1 MHNLLPLLAAG
12 LSGLDSFYSGAIQK
26 PAEYF
31 NMSQINKARKLN
43 QCAKAHRRGCPTA
56 GNSSVQSGVFYS
68 GSKPYINPKTQE
80 KKALRHK
87 LNLSGKSL
95 RRFEKKIERLQCL
108 DTIITLD
115 RE

>member
-43 QCAKAHRRGCPTA
+43 QRAKAHRRGCPTA
-56 GNSSVQSGVFYS
+56 GNSCVQSRAFYS

-80 KKALRHK
+80 KKALRRK

-95 RRFEKKIERLQCL
+95 RRFQKKIGRLQWPVQ
-108 DTIITLD
+108 
-115 RE
+115 

>member
-1 MHNLLPLLAAG
+1 MYNLLPLLAAG

-43 QCAKAHRRGCPTA
+43 QRAKAHRRGCPTA
-56 GNSSVQSGVFYS
+56 GNSSVQSGVFYLE
-68 GSKPYINPKTQE
+68 KPYINPKTQE
-80 KKALRHK
+80 KKALRRK

-95 RRFEKKIERLQCL
+95 RRFQKKMGRLQCSVQ
-108 DTIITLD
+108 
-115 RE
+115 

>member
-1 MHNLLPLLAAG
+1 MYNLLPLLAAG

-31 NMSQINKARKLN
+31 NMSQINKARRLN
-43 QCAKAHRRGCPTA
+43 QRAKAQKRGVPTA
-56 GNSSVQSGVFYS
+56 GSECLRFRQFYS

-80 KKALRHK
+80 KKALRRK

-95 RRFEKKIERLQCL
+95 RRFQKKMGRLQCSVQ
-108 DTIITLD
+108 
-115 RE
+115 